1 MKKQSKKFMLA
12 ALVLLALA
20 VVVLTSCGNVSNS
33 SGTQEQ
39 SAYAKRIVQESVV
52 AMEKMMG
59 PAPAPQSS
67 KLFSATYAP
76 NHEFRLPEVKKLVL
90 EASAIN
96 MYLSEYLVEAGMF
109 DFGSTYKDS
118 YTMFMWSESEEEK
131 IEVKME
137 VAIRMEMVEDGV
149 MSRIVNRGV
158 ALDDPQE
165 TRLYFFYDYELMEPS
180 HIICIA
186 PRDDNQRAFIELN
199 YKTNEAVWWEFT
211 ADAKKSTTIQTA
223 LEQNN
228 FSFATLVENGME
240 DYAVAKMNVQTG
252 AGKAYEYRTNDDPL
266 YSGEPSVSTGEFGT
280 QEEAAA
286 LFDELYA
293 TAKDF
298 LVEEKLNF
306 DTAEQKV
313 FAQEMM
319 ERGEK
324 ELEELIKK
332 IN

>member
-12 ALVLLALA
+12 GVLALA

-33 SGTQEQ
+33 SGAQEQ
-39 SAYAKRIVQESVV
+39 GVDAKRIVQESVV

-67 KLFSATYAP
+67 KLFSTTYAP

-96 MYLSEYLVEAGMF
+96 MYFSEYLVEAGMF
-109 DFGSTYKDS
+109 DFGSTYKDF
-118 YTMFMWSESEEEK
+118 YNIPGVGE
-131 IEVKME
+131 ME
-137 VAIRMEMVEDGV
+137 MAIRMEMVEDGV

-165 TRLYFFYDYELMEPS
+165 TRFYFFYDYELMEPS
-180 HIICIA
+180 HTICIA

-211 ADAKKSTTIQTA
+211 ADAENFASVQTA

-228 FSFATLVENGME
+228 FSFATLVANGME

-266 YSGEPSVSTGEFGT
+266 YGGEPSVSNGEFGT
-280 QEEAAA
+280 QEEAAT
-286 LFDELYA
+286 LFNEVYA
-293 TAKDF
+293 TAKEF
-298 LVEEKLNF
+298 LVKEKLNF

>member
-39 SAYAKRIVQESVV
+39 SAYAKRIVQESVD
-52 AMEKMMG
+52 AFEQMMG
-59 PAPAPQSS
+59 TAPAPQSS

-76 NHEFRLPEVKKLVL
+76 NHELGFLEVKKLVL
-90 EASAIN
+90 EASALN
-96 MYLSEYLVEAGMF
+96 VYVSEYLVEAGMF

-118 YTMFMWSESEEEK
+118 FVAPEAPELG
-131 IEVKME
+131 KME

-149 MSRIVNRGV
+149 MSRIVNSGD
-158 ALDDPQE
+158 AIGGSQE
-165 TRLYFFYDYELMEPS
+165 VRLYFFYDYELMKPS
-180 HIICIA
+180 RTICIP

-211 ADAKKSTTIQTA
+211 ADAENFASVQTA

-266 YSGEPSVSTGEFGT
+266 YGGEPSVSTGEFGT
-280 QEEAAA
+280 QEEAAT
-286 LFDELYA
+286 LFNEVYA
-293 TAKDF
+293 TAKEF
-298 LVEEKLNF
+298 LVKEKLNF

>member
-12 ALVLLALA
+12 AFVLLALA
-20 VVVLTSCGNVSNS
+20 VVMLTSCGNVSNS
-33 SGTQEQ
+33 SGAQEQ
-39 SAYAKRIVQESVV
+39 GVDAKRIVQESVV

-76 NHEFRLPEVKKLVL
+76 NDKIELPYVEKFVL
-90 EASAIN
+90 EASAFN
-96 MYLSEYLVEAGMF
+96 AYLSEYLVEAGMF
-109 DFGSTYKDS
+109 DFGSTYKDF
-118 YTMFMWSESEEEK
+118 YNIPGVGE
-131 IEVKME
+131 ME
-137 VAIRMEMVEDGV
+137 MAIRMEMVEDGV

-165 TRLYFFYDYELMEPS
+165 TRFYFFYDYELMEPS
-180 HIICIA
+180 HTICIA

-211 ADAKKSTTIQTA
+211 ADAEKFTTIQTA

-266 YSGEPSVSTGEFGT
+266 YAGEPSVSTGEFGT
-280 QEEAAA
+280 QEEAAT
-286 LFDELYA
+286 LFNEVYA
-293 TAKDF
+293 TAKEF
-298 LVEEKLNF
+298 LVKEKLNF

>member
-1 MKKQSKKFMLA
+1 MLA

-33 SGTQEQ
+33 SGTQEK

-59 PAPAPQSS
+59 TAPAPQTS
-67 KLFSATYAP
+67 KLFSTTYAP
-76 NHEFRLPEVKKLVL
+76 NCELGFPEVKKFVL
-90 EASAIN
+90 EASAFNVYI
-96 MYLSEYLVEAGMF
+96 SEYLVEAGMF

-118 YTMFMWSESEEEK
+118 YTMVMGSESEEE
-131 IEVKME
+131 EME

-149 MSRIVNRGV
+149 MSRIVNSGD
-158 ALDDPQE
+158 AIGGSQE

-180 HIICIA
+180 RTICIP

-211 ADAKKSTTIQTA
+211 ADAENFASVQTA

-240 DYAVAKMNVQTG
+240 DYVVAKMNVQTG
-252 AGKAYEYRTNDDPL
+252 AGKAYEYDT
-266 YSGEPSVSTGEFGT
+266 SAEEPSVSTSEFGT
-280 QEEAAA
+280 QEEVAT
-286 LFDELYA
+286 LFNEVYA

-298 LVEEKLNF
+298 LIKEKLNF

>member
-39 SAYAKRIVQESVV
+39 SAYAKRIVQESVD
-52 AMEKMMG
+52 AFEQMMG
-59 PAPAPQSS
+59 TAPAPQSS

-76 NHEFRLPEVKKLVL
+76 NHELGFLEVKKLVL
-90 EASAIN
+90 EASALN
-96 MYLSEYLVEAGMF
+96 VYVSEYLVEAGMF

-118 YTMFMWSESEEEK
+118 FVDPEAPELG
-131 IEVKME
+131 KME

-149 MSRIVNRGV
+149 MSRIVNSGD
-158 ALDDPQE
+158 AIGGSQE
-165 TRLYFFYDYELMEPS
+165 VRLYFFYDYELMKPS
-180 HIICIA
+180 RTICIP

-199 YKTNEAVWWEFT
+199 YKTNEAVRWEFT
-211 ADAKKSTTIQTA
+211 ADAEKSTTIQTA
-223 LEQNN
+223 LEKDT

-240 DYAVAKMNVQTG
+240 DYVVAKMNVQTSE
-252 AGKAYEYRTNDDPL
+252 GKAYEYRENPNH
-266 YSGEPSVSTGEFGT
+266 SGGTSSSTDTFGT
-280 QEEAAA
+280 QEEVAA
-286 LFDELYA
+286 LFDELYD

-298 LVEEKLNF
+298 LVEEKLDF
-306 DTAEQKV
+306 DTAKQMD

-319 ERGEK
+319 EFGNAKVK
-324 ELEELIKK
+324 ELTGQ
-332 IN
+332 

>member
-1 MKKQSKKFMLA
+1 MKKSKKLMLA
-12 ALVLLALA
+12 AFVLLALV

-59 PAPAPQSS
+59 TAPAPQTS
-67 KLFSATYAP
+67 KLFSTTYAP
-76 NHEFRLPEVKKLVL
+76 NCELGFPEVKKFVL
-90 EASAIN
+90 DASAMN
-96 MYLSEYLVEAGMF
+96 MYTSEYLVEAGMF

-118 YTMFMWSESEEEK
+118 YTMVMWSESEEEK

-149 MSRIVNRGV
+149 MSRLVNHGE
-158 ALDDPQE
+158 AIGGSQE
-165 TRLYFFYDYELMEPS
+165 VRLYFFYDYELMEPS
-180 HIICIA
+180 RTICIA

-211 ADAKKSTTIQTA
+211 ADAENFASVQTA
-223 LEQNN
+223 LGQNN

-240 DYAVAKMNVQTG
+240 DYVVAKMNVQTG
-252 AGKAYEYRTNDDPL
+252 AGKAYEYDT
-266 YSGEPSVSTGEFGT
+266 SAEEPSVSTGEFGT
-280 QEEAAA
+280 QEEVAA
-286 LFDELYA
+286 LFDELYD

-298 LVEEKLNF
+298 LIKEKLNF

>member
-1 MKKQSKKFMLA
+1 MKKSKKLMLA

-33 SGTQEQ
+33 SGAQG
-39 SAYAKRIVQESVV
+39 ADAKRIVQESVD
-52 AMEKMMG
+52 AFEQMMG
-59 PAPAPQSS
+59 TAPAPQTS
-67 KLFSATYAP
+67 KLFSTTYAP
-76 NHEFRLPEVKKLVL
+76 NCELGFPEVKKFVL
-90 EASAIN
+90 DASAMN
-96 MYLSEYLVEAGMF
+96 MYTSEYLVEAGMF

-118 YTMFMWSESEEEK
+118 YTMVMWSESEEEK

-149 MSRIVNRGV
+149 MSRIVNHGE
-158 ALDDPQE
+158 AIGGSQE
-165 TRLYFFYDYELMEPS
+165 VRLYFFYDYELMEPS
-180 HIICIA
+180 RTICIA

-240 DYAVAKMNVQTG
+240 DYVVAKMNVQTG
-252 AGKAYEYRTNDDPL
+252 AGKAYEYDT
-266 YSGEPSVSTGEFGT
+266 SVEEPSDSTDGFGT
-280 QEEAAA
+280 QEDAAT
-286 LFDELYA
+286 LFNEVYA

-298 LVEEKLNF
+298 LIKEKLDF

>member
-12 ALVLLALA
+12 GVLALA

-33 SGTQEQ
+33 SGAQG
-39 SAYAKRIVQESVV
+39 ADAKRIVQESVV

-59 PAPAPQSS
+59 TAPAPQTS
-67 KLFSATYAP
+67 KLFSTTYAP
-76 NHEFRLPEVKKLVL
+76 NCELGFPEVKKFVL
-90 EASAIN
+90 EASAFNVYI
-96 MYLSEYLVEAGMF
+96 SEYLVEAGMF

-118 YTMFMWSESEEEK
+118 YTMVMGSESEEE
-131 IEVKME
+131 EME

-165 TRLYFFYDYELMEPS
+165 TRFYFFYDYELMEPS
-180 HIICIA
+180 HTICIA

-211 ADAKKSTTIQTA
+211 ADAENFASVQTA

-266 YSGEPSVSTGEFGT
+266 YGGEPSVSTGEFGT
-280 QEEAAA
+280 QEEAAT
-286 LFDELYA
+286 LFNEVYA
-293 TAKDF
+293 TAKEF
-298 LVEEKLNF
+298 LVKEKLNF

>member
-12 ALVLLALA
+12 GVLALA

-33 SGTQEQ
+33 SGAQEQ
-39 SAYAKRIVQESVV
+39 GVDAKRIVQESVV

-96 MYLSEYLVEAGMF
+96 MYFSEYLVEAGMF
-109 DFGSTYKDS
+109 DFGSTYKDF
-118 YTMFMWSESEEEK
+118 YNIPGVGE
-131 IEVKME
+131 ME
-137 VAIRMEMVEDGV
+137 MAIRMEMVEDGV

-165 TRLYFFYDYELMEPS
+165 TRFYFFYDYELMEPS
-180 HIICIA
+180 HTICIA

-211 ADAKKSTTIQTA
+211 ADAEKFTTIQTA

-266 YSGEPSVSTGEFGT
+266 YAGEPSVSTGEFGT
-280 QEEAAA
+280 QEEAAT
-286 LFDELYA
+286 LFNEVYA
-293 TAKDF
+293 TAKEF
-298 LVEEKLNF
+298 LVKEKLNF